1 MALGSTSD
9 SKRSAMRIMTNGY
22 VLLSTLAFAVTGFA
36 KSPPPMIE
44 EPIKSMSESSTSWLA
59 TSKPSDGLTMGKLQI
74 QFEATTLS
82 EVMSSIKAGSIQ
94 HQGDAA
100 DGARLHF
107 SWSFLR
113 ARAARR
119 FGERLAGN
127 QI

>member
-9 SKRSAMRIMTNGY
+9 SKRRAMRIMTNGY

-100 DGARLHF
+100 GRVYWLCYT
-107 SWSFLR
+107 R
-113 ARAARR
+113 
-119 FGERLAGN
+119 
-127 QI
+127 